1 MIDLAIIG
9 SGPAGLTAAI
19 YAARAGLRFVL
30 LEQDGYGG
38 GQISSAHL
46 VQNYPGVPEVSGFD
60 LGEALR
66 QQALD
71 LGAEVTYGTV
81 SLVEQIPEGF
91 SVHLADEE
99 APVQARVV
107 IAATG
112 ASPRPLG
119 VPGETEHIGSG
130 VSYCATCDGSFYRGK
145 NVAVVGGGDT
155 AVEDGIYLSSICSSV
170 TLLLRRDQFRA
181 AQRRVE
187 VLEKLPNVTIRFK
200 VKPTAV
206 EDKSLV
212 LDTENGP
219 ETLPVDGV
227 FIAVG
232 SQPATAYLQQLPLT
246 LEGGYVAAD
255 ETCKTAIPGLYA
267 AGDIRKKQLRQV
279 VTAVADGANA
289 VTSALEYLRG

>member
-91 SVHLADEE
+91 SIHLADEE
-99 APVQARVV
+99 APVQARAV

-130 VSYCATCDGSFYRGK
+130 ASYCATCDGSFYRGK

-181 AQRRVE
+181 AQSRVE
-187 VLEKLPNVTIRFK
+187 VLQKLPNVTVRFK

-206 EDKSLV
+206 EDKALV